1 MARWLTLG
9 QEVIVISFKRN
20 NGETFQL
27 FEMPYCYNHEE
38 EEVEVLIK
46 KLTVTEQHAVLE
58 EWSNGCSAYG
68 FVLKD
73 TAGNEWYNQYPIA
86 AYGQLDCSRDYVF
99 TIKEAKIP
107 GGQKEE
113 EAVLQKTGGNFQY
126 MEICTVLNLLQRG
139 VKHLKTT
146 TGLDIVIKKFEA
158 LFNNIVERLKS
169 EFGLVIVETPIFEG
183 AKTTGI
189 KLVKE

>member
-1 MARWLTLG
+1 MARFTIG
-9 QEVIVISFKRN
+9 QEVIAISFKRN

-58 EWSNGCSAYG
+58 EWSNECSAYG

-73 TAGNEWYNQYPIA
+73 TAGDEWYNQYPIA

-107 GGQKEE
+107 GGQEE
-113 EAVLQKTGGNFQY
+113 EEKAILQKTGGNFQY
-126 MEICTVLNLLQRG
+126 MEICTVLDLLQRG
-139 VKHLKTT
+139 VKILKTT
-146 TGLDIVIKKFEA
+146 TGLDVVIKKLEA
-158 LFNNIVERLKS
+158 LFNNIVERLNK
-169 EFGLVIVETPIFEG
+169 EFGLVIIETPIFEG